1 MSLMPGTVS
10 SRARPR
16 WVCASLVVL
25 VMSVVAISS
34 ASSSSAAP
42 FSIPSPVA
50 GGWQLNGTAL
60 LNTTASPPNLQLT
73 AATNW
78 QAGSAFYPIPVPG
91 VGITATFDAFI
102 GSGSGADG
110 LTFTLAD
117 ASVTQP
123 TALGVNGGGEGF
135 SGVTGIAVS
144 LDTWKNAVNPSN
156 NFVGIANGSVPG
168 AGNELNYVA
177 TNTSIPSLENA
188 THHFVVTTTSTGIT
202 VTMDGTQVLNYA
214 TTSLPPY
221 VLVGFTGGTGG
232 FNDIHQVQNVSITA
246 GPPPP
251 VPTVTGLSP
260 SSGPNGTS
268 VAITGTGFTAAST
281 VKFGTAAANFVV
293 SSSTGITATA
303 PTGTGTVDVTVT
315 TPGGTSTTNPSDRY
329 TYVPVPT
336 VTGVSP
342 TSGPST
348 GGTAVTIT
356 GTNFTGTSAV
366 RFGPTAANFT
376 VNNSTAIKATAPPGV
391 TGPVDVTVT
400 SSFGTSA
407 TSAADSYTYTL
418 PPAPTVTGV
427 SPDSGPNGT
436 LVTLSGTGF
445 TGATTVDFGASAAT
459 FAVDNS
465 TTITATAPAGTPGQV
480 DVTVTTPGGTSALSA
495 ADQYTYVA
503 GSPLGSIPSPVTGG
517 WQLNGTAQ
525 LNTAGSP
532 PNLELTA
539 ASSYQAGSAFYP
551 TAVPGVGITTAFD
564 AFIGQGSGADGLTLT
579 LADATV
585 TKPSAL
591 GSNGGG
597 EGFSGITGFAVSLD
611 TYKNGV
617 NPSNNFVGIANGPV
631 PGAGNE
637 LNYLTTNSSIA
648 PLRNTWHHFVVTTSS
663 TGITVT
669 MDGVQVL
676 SYATSLPPSV
686 LVGFTAGTGGLT
698 DVHEVQNVVITTGGS
713 SPAGPSVTSLAPS
726 SGPSTGGTSVTVTG
740 TGFTG
745 ASAVKFGTTAATSFT
760 VNSATSITATPR
772 RHGHRR
778 RHRHDA
784 PGTSATSAADQF
796 TYLAGP
802 SVTSLAPSSGPST
815 GGTSV
820 TVTGTGFTGASAV
833 NFGTTAATS
842 FTVNSATS
850 ITATSPPAA
859 GTVDVTV
866 TTPSGTSAT
875 SAADQF
881 TYLAGPTVTASA
893 RARGRARAAPR
904 SRSPAPAS
912 PAPAPSSSAR
922 PPATSFTVNSA
933 TSITATR
940 PPAAGTVD
948 VTVTTPWG
956 RAPRAPPTSSPT
968 SPGRP

>member
-1 MSLMPGTVS
+1 M
-10 SRARPR
+10 
-16 WVCASLVVL
+16 
-25 VMSVVAISS
+25 
-34 ASSSSAAP
+34 
-42 FSIPSPVA
+42 
-50 GGWQLNGTAL
+50 
-60 LNTTASPPNLQLT
+60 
-73 AATNW
+73 
-78 QAGSAFYPIPVPG
+78 
-91 VGITATFDAFI
+91 
-102 GSGSGADG
+102 
-110 LTFTLAD
+110 
-117 ASVTQP
+117 
-123 TALGVNGGGEGF
+123 
-135 SGVTGIAVS
+135 
-144 LDTWKNAVNPSN
+144 
-156 NFVGIANGSVPG
+156 
-168 AGNELNYVA
+168 
-177 TNTSIPSLENA
+177 
-188 THHFVVTTTSTGIT
+188 
-202 VTMDGTQVLNYA
+202 
-214 TTSLPPY
+214 
-221 VLVGFTGGTGG
+221 
-232 FNDIHQVQNVSITA
+232 
-246 GPPPP
+246 
-251 VPTVTGLSP
+251 
-260 SSGPNGTS
+260 
-268 VAITGTGFTAAST
+268 
-281 VKFGTAAANFVV
+281 
-293 SSSTGITATA
+293 
-303 PTGTGTVDVTVT
+303 
-315 TPGGTSTTNPSDRY
+315 
-329 TYVPVPT
+329 
-336 VTGVSP
+336 
-342 TSGPST
+342 
-348 GGTAVTIT
+348 
-356 GTNFTGTSAV
+356 
-366 RFGPTAANFT
+366 
-376 VNNSTAIKATAPPGV
+376 
-391 TGPVDVTVT
+391 
-400 SSFGTSA
+400 
-407 TSAADSYTYTL
+407 
-418 PPAPTVTGV
+418 
-427 SPDSGPNGT
+427 
-436 LVTLSGTGF
+436 
-445 TGATTVDFGASAAT
+445 
-459 FAVDNS
+459 
-465 TTITATAPAGTPGQV
+465 
-480 DVTVTTPGGTSALSA
+480 TVTTPGGTSALSA

-551 TAVPGVGITTAFD
+551 TAVPGVGIPTAFD

-745 ASAVKFGTTAATSFT
+745 ASTVKFATTAATSFT
-760 VNSATSITATPR
+760 VNSATSITATSPA
-772 RHGHRR
+772 GAGTV
-778 RHRHDA
+778 DVTVTT
-784 PGTSATSAADQF
+784 PSGTSATSAADQF

-820 TVTGTGFTGASAV
+820 TVTGTGFTGASTV
-833 NFGTTAATS
+833 NFATTAATS

-850 ITATSPPAA
+850 ITATSPAGA

-881 TYLAGPTVTASA
+881 TYHAGPSVTSL
-893 RARGRARAAPR
+893 
-904 SRSPAPAS
+904 
-912 PAPAPSSSAR
+912 APSSGPSTGGTSVTVTGTGFTGASAVNFGTTA
-922 PPATSFTVNSA
+922 ATSFTVISRHLHHRHLPRRRGHRRRHRHHA
-933 TSITATR
+933 RGDERHERRR
-940 PPAAGTVD
+940 PVHLR
-948 VTVTTPWG
+948 G
-956 RAPRAPPTSSPT
+956 RRRA
-968 SPGRP
+968 